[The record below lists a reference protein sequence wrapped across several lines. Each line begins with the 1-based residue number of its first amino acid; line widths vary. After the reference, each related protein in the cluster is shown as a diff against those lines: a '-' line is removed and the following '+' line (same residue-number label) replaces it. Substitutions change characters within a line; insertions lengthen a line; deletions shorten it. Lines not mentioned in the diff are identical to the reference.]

1 MSIDNTNLKNLDRD
15 LLTTGFSP
23 KAAYTYDAA
32 NNEVDVD
39 VSASAFP
46 AGVSLKRAHVYVHDK
61 FGNHAYEN
69 IDGNIEGGSGPD
81 TTTTIDVSSLNK
93 SKGLDI
99 KVTIIASDDQLV
111 ADGIATNIGA
121 EGDVDSWDAQKGA
134 SPGQSL

>member
-23 KAAYTYDAA
+23 KAAYTYDAE
-32 NNEVDVD
+32 NKEVDVN
-39 VSASAFP
+39 VSAATYP

-61 FGNHAYEN
+61 FGKHAYGN

-81 TTTTIDVSSLNK
+81 TTTTIDVSGLNI

-121 EGDVDSWDAQKGA
+121 EGDVGSWDAQKNA